1 MTTILITGST
11 GKSGGRVAHRLRE
24 LGYSVWAVTRLLG
37 GATKPKG
44 APNLGYRCPFTPFRE
59 LGRRANRVPT

>member
-1 MTTILITGST
+1 MFVSVKKHSQSPDGVSVWSHDHHSHHGST

-37 GATKPKG
+37 GATKP
-44 APNLGYRCPFTPFRE
+44 
-59 LGRRANRVPT
+59 

>member
-37 GATKPKG
+37 GATKP
-44 APNLGYRCPFTPFRE
+44 
-59 LGRRANRVPT
+59 